1 MKREK
6 TKQYFIKVLVVI
18 SIGIITYYL
27 YQTYDKIEIE
37 NNASVNETK
46 IERTYRRYGRDES

>member
-6 TKQYFIKVLVVI
+6 TKQYFMKILIVM
-18 SIGIITYYL
+18 SIGIIIYYL

>member
-6 TKQYFIKVLVVI
+6 TKQYFIKLLIVI
-18 SIGIITYYL
+18 SIGIIIYYL

-46 IERTYRRYGRDES
+46 IERTYRRYWRDEN

>member
-6 TKQYFIKVLVVI
+6 TKKYFIKVLVVI